1 MQFALDIQN
10 LKKKYGKHIALKN
23 LNLQVPKGAI
33 MGLVGPNGSG
43 KTTTFAIIAGLLSSD
58 GGTVNVSG
66 RGPFHPVHHKGLLTL
81 LPQDAYIPGHSR
93 VRETLVFYGKLQG
106 LSTQDASFSADRVL
120 ELVDLTDR
128 AQSPISSLSHGMI
141 RRIAAAQ
148 AFIGNPEI
156 VLLDEPTSGL
166 DPHQVARI
174 RDIIINLR
182 GKQTLVISSH
192 VLSEIEAACDH
203 IAFIEEGVTVRQDTM
218 AHVMQTQRQIS
229 VILANTLET
238 IPDDILQSF
247 PDITFNLSENGL
259 CLQVGFTESASTAI
273 INRALLPALL
283 NAGIDIEE
291 VRRGSN
297 LEAIYLEDRKNN
309 YH

>member
-1 MQFALDIQN
+1 MQLALDIRH
-10 LKKKYGKHIALKN
+10 LKKRYGKQIALN
-23 LNLQVPKGAI
+23 DLNLQVPKGAV

-43 KTTTFAIIAGLLSSD
+43 KTTTFAIVAGLLRPD
-58 GGTVNVSG
+58 GGSINFSG

-81 LPQDAYIPGHSR
+81 LPQDAHIPGHSR

-106 LSTQDASFSADRVL
+106 LSTNDATVSADRVL
-120 ELVDLTDR
+120 ELVDLSNR
-128 AQSPISSLSHGMI
+128 AQSPVSSLSHGMI

-148 AFIGNPEI
+148 AFIGNPEL

-174 RDIIINLR
+174 RDIIIDLR
-182 GKQTLVISSH
+182 GKQTLLVSSH

-203 IAFIEEGVTVRQDTM
+203 VAFIEEGVTVRQDTM
-218 AHVMQTQRQIS
+218 DQIMQKQRQIS
-229 VILANTLET
+229 VVLSTPLET
-238 IPDDILQSF
+238 IPSELIHSL
-247 PDITFNLSENGL
+247 PDMTLKLSDNGL
-259 CLQVGFTESASTAI
+259 CLLASFTDAGSTAI

-297 LEAIYLEDRKNN
+297 LEAIYLENRRNN